1 MTGDGVFQVHR
12 GVFKHPLFEGE
23 TYCRLAAWNWLLG
36 HAAWKPT
43 KTRVGGK
50 IIPLDRGQLAYSE
63 RFLAEKWKWSK
74 SKVHRFLGR
83 LKTEAMIELKTDHD
97 LNQITICNY
106 DTYQFG
112 WTNER
117 TASEPASGP
126 QVDQQRTKEE
136 ELKKVRTKNHIHSG
150 DEIASRETRSR
161 KAKPSKVPLPLNWK
175 PPERARAIAE
185 RLSVDLRD
193 TEERFRDYLTSKGVE
208 YVDYD
213 SAFCNFVKNA
223 PKFNGV
229 RAPPRG
235 QQQVSYQDIATALGE
250 PHETVE
256 NRYASDPS
264 SGKADSQFE
273 LIEPDRGPVY
283 RRAG

>member
-1 MTGDGVFQVHR
+1 MSGDGVFQVHR

-112 WTNER
+112 WTSDR
-117 TASEPASGP
+117 TESEPAIGP

-136 ELKKVRTKNHIHSG
+136 ELNKETIDIVRSG
-150 DEIASRETRSR
+150 APDTNLIALSPKAKRSTGIDPSFIEFYSAYPRRQSKQDAIKAYSLVR
-161 KAKPSKVPLPLNWK
+161 KAGVAHEKIMQGLESAK
-175 PPERARAIAE
+175 R
-185 RLSVDLRD
+185 VDR
-193 TEERFRDYLTSKGVE
+193 RFRDPQFTPL
-208 YVDYD
+208 
-213 SAFCNFVKNA
+213 
-223 PKFNGV
+223 P
-229 RAPPRG
+229 
-235 QQQVSYQDIATALGE
+235 
-250 PHETVE
+250 
-256 NRYASDPS
+256 ASW
-264 SGKADSQFE
+264 
-273 LIEPDRGPVY
+273 L
-283 RRAG
+283 RAGGFEDDVGSTPQQDWKRAVFS